1 MSSAPSAKPAVTKS
15 NSYDEVPYPSASFPQ
30 SHPRRVA
37 GMARLFGLMA
47 PTPGKARVL
56 ELGCADGA
64 NLLPMAEQMPEARFL
79 GIDFSAVQ
87 VEAGRKAIEA
97 AGLTNVEL
105 RHQNILDF
113 PASEGKFDYII
124 VHGIFSWV
132 PQPVREKILAI
143 CAEHLTE
150 KGVAYISYNAL
161 PGWNMRRTIR
171 DIMLF
176 HTSAVKDPVARVGHA
191 RQLLKFLSDSVP
203 TENNAY
209 GILLKAELELISKVA
224 DNYLLHDYLEEENTA
239 FYFHEFVGQASKHGL
254 QYLGETSLSL
264 MLATNFPESVSKP
277 LASLGHIVAQ
287 EQYMDYLRNR
297 MFRQTLLC
305 RVNNPLVRNVT
316 SERVTEMAFQS
327 LLNAPTQPVD
337 LTAGVS
343 VAFPTSTGQQI
354 NASDP
359 FLKSVLQVLSE
370 SGAQVLPF
378 PAILEAARARSRP
391 LLGTLPPNQGDVE
404 HATLV
409 ANLLNLYSKGFLEV
423 WAEPIATRAD
433 APEKP
438 LVSALVRHQAK
449 ASRYLTNRLHT
460 PLPADPVA
468 RSVVAL
474 CDGTRTES
482 EIVDGIVTD
491 VIGGRLNV
499 QENGAAVTDPARLRT
514 LLAPQVQ
521 KVIQTLARAGY
532 YAP

>member
-1 MSSAPSAKPAVTKS
+1 MSSASPANPSAPKS

-47 PTPGKARVL
+47 PAPAKARVL

-64 NLLPMAEQMPEARFL
+64 NLLPMAEQMSEARFL
-79 GIDFSAVQ
+79 GIDFSALQ

-124 VHGIFSWV
+124 VHGIYSWV

-224 DNYLLHDYLEEENTA
+224 DNYLLHDYLEEENNA

-264 MLATNFPESVSKP
+264 MLATNFPEAVSKP

-287 EQYMDYLRNR
+287 EQYMDFLRNR

-305 RVNNPLVRNVT
+305 RVSNPLVRNVT
-316 SERVTEMAFQS
+316 SERVAELAFQP
-327 LLNAPTQPVD
+327 LLTPLPQPAD
-337 LTAGVS
+337 LTAGVA
-343 VAFPTSTGQQI
+343 VAFPTSAGQQI

-359 FLKSVLQVLSE
+359 FLKAVLQVLSQ
-370 SGAQVLPF
+370 SGAQVLSF
-378 PAILEAARARSRP
+378 PAILEAARAKARP
-391 LLGTLPPNQGDVE
+391 LLGNVASNQGEVE
-404 HATLV
+404 QATLV
-409 ANLLNLYSKGFLEV
+409 ANLLNLYAKGLLEV
-423 WAEPIATRAD
+423 WAEPVATHAEV
-433 APEKP
+433 PERP

-449 ASRYLTNRLHT
+449 ASRYLTNRLHA
-460 PLPADPVA
+460 PIPADPIA
-468 RSVVAL
+468 RSIVAL

-482 EIVDGIVTD
+482 DLLEGIVSD
-491 VIGGRLNV
+491 VIAGRLNV
-499 QENGAAVTDPARLRT
+499 QENGKAVTAAPRLRE

-521 KVIQTLARAGY
+521 QVLRTLARAGY